1 MNHTA
6 GKWVYNK
13 GRQAIESTTEWLV
26 EPNKEEDED
35 GIPTQVISV
44 LGAMGGNN
52 PSANIELICMAPS
65 MFDAIS
71 EVLDRMDSNDKPTME
86 WMRTRLMESR
96 STTTIW

>member
-52 PSANIELICMAPS
+52 PSADIELICMAPCMHS
-65 MFDAIS
+65 AINEVL
-71 EVLDRMDSNDKPTME
+71 EVLDGKGVPNME
-86 WMRTRLMESR
+86 WIRTRLLES
-96 STTTIW
+96 IL